1 MSAPQGSEAWKLE
14 RVGHVTA
21 SNVDAVLSRSRDRKS
36 EGATRRNYK
45 VRIISEILTRR
56 PQEDSWS
63 SKAMD
68 DGLELEPLARS
79 SYEIVTGTWV
89 DEVGF
94 IRHPIIQ
101 RSGASCDG
109 LVGSHGVVEF
119 KCPFPATH
127 LDYRLEGGAPAK
139 YLPQMQWEMACTS
152 RKWAD
157 FVSYCPAFDDDLQLF
172 IVRVPRNEAE
182 IQRITAEI
190 NQFNR
195 EVDEIIEKLT
205 GRSVDEYLAKLG
217 IQPAPAFA

>member
-1 MSAPQGSEAWKLE
+1 MNAPQGSEAWKLE
-14 RVGHVTA
+14 RAGHVTA

-45 VRIISEILTRR
+45 ARIVSEILTGR
-56 PQEDSWS
+56 PQEDPWS
-63 SKAMD
+63 NKAMD
-68 DGLELEPLARS
+68 DGLELQPFACA
-79 SYEIVTGTWV
+79 SYEIATSMLV

-94 IRHPIIQ
+94 IRHPILQ

-109 LVGSHGVVEF
+109 LVGTDGAVEF

-127 LDYRLEGGAPAK
+127 IDYRLEGGAPVK
-139 YLPQMQWEMACTS
+139 YLPQMQWEMACTG
-152 RKWAD
+152 RKWVD
-157 FVSYCPAFDDDLQLF
+157 FVSYCPAFDGDLQLF
-172 IVRVPRNEAE
+172 VVRVPRSEAE

-205 GRSVDEYLAKLG
+205 GHKVDEYLERLG
-217 IQPAPAFA
+217 MKESVL